1 MTLFWRRWVFMVL
14 GGALFTPYA
23 LLAMIG
29 IPLVI
34 PELAQVDDVV
44 LALLVAAVIVT
55 VIGLTSLLPPVR
67 TLEGAVASGLLDDAA
82 ADLPVGPART
92 WSEQFRATSWFYLHT
107 IVGAIVSVLS
117 LLIPAVAI
125 SLIVTALTG
134 RSSTIQEI
142 AMIQEI
148 AIDRVWAAPL
158 AVGLLIGLV
167 LLVLATGVAAAR
179 TAPHLLGPDPASR
192 LAELEK
198 RTREL
203 TERNRLARELHD
215 SIGHALTVT
224 TLQASAARTVLRT
237 DPDFAERALLAIEQ
251 TGRVAGADLDDFL
264 GLLREDATSRSP
276 QHTLQDLTAL
286 VAAHRESGLPVR
298 LEVNGEPGQ
307 VASVVSREVY
317 RIVQEGLTNV
327 QRHAGLVNTC
337 VRVEIRDEQLT
348 VSVRNPM
355 PEPAEQPSRPARRN
369 GSGGR
374 GLSGL
379 AERVQLLGGTYRAG
393 PEEHG
398 WELSAEVPTGGRR

>member
-1 MTLFWRRWVFMVL
+1 
-14 GGALFTPYA
+14 
-23 LLAMIG
+23 MIG

-34 PELAQVDDVV
+34 PELAQVDDIV
-44 LALLVAAVIVT
+44 LALLVTVVIVT

-67 TLEGAVASGLLDDAA
+67 TLEGAVAAGLLDDPAT
-82 ADLPVGPART
+82 DLAVGPART
-92 WSEQFRATSWFYLHT
+92 WSEQFRAMCWFYLHT
-107 IVGAIVSVLS
+107 IVGATISVLS

-125 SLIVTALTG
+125 SLIMTALTG
-134 RSSTIQEI
+134 RRSSTIG
-142 AMIQEI
+142 IQEI
-148 AIDRVWAAPL
+148 AIDRAWAAPL
-158 AVGLLIGLV
+158 ALVLLIGLV
-167 LLVLATGVAAAR
+167 LLVWATGQAAAR
-179 TAPHLLGPDPASR
+179 AAPYLLGPDPASR
-192 LAELEK
+192 LAELEE

-203 TERNRLARELHD
+203 SERNRLARELHD

-224 TLQASAARTVLRT
+224 TLQASAARTVLRS

-251 TGRVAGADLDDFL
+251 TGRVAAADLDDFL
-264 GLLREDATSRSP
+264 GLLREDASSRSP
-276 QHTLQDLTAL
+276 QHTLHDLTAL
-286 VAAHRESGLPVR
+286 VAAHRESGLPVQ
-298 LEVNGEPGQ
+298 LEVDGDPGQ
-307 VASVVSREVY
+307 VAAVVAREVY
-317 RIVQEGLTNV
+317 RMVQEGLTNV

-393 PEEHG
+393 PEEHS
-398 WELSAEVPTGGRR
+398 WVVTAEVPTGGRR